1 MIVIMFMS
9 ITLKVSVDLSDL
21 QRPARNPVSD
31 KMLECPD
38 MTPSRQGS
46 LSKSPGYQR
55 ISPPWPCP
63 GSLSFPLLGTQAT
76 KTDKKYRLHL
86 NLAALRNVYF
96 GCIRG
101 LSLMKMAIF
110 HSCWMYG
117 RWFLRFMTGNS
128 QVLLSRR
135 SQYKHKRSSSQH
147 IYNL

>member
-31 KMLECPD
+31 KMLEFLD

-86 NLAALRNVYF
+86 NLAALGNVYF

-147 IYNL
+147 IHNL

>member
-9 ITLKVSVDLSDL
+9 ITLKVSDDLSDL

-38 MTPSRQGS
+38 MT

-55 ISPPWPCP
+55 ISPPWPGP

-110 HSCWMYG
+110 YSCSMYG
-117 RWFLRFMTGNS
+117 RWLLR
-128 QVLLSRR
+128 LSRR
-135 SQYKHKRSSSQH
+135 SQYKHPRSSSQH